1 MKRLLLVFV
10 KAPDPGRVKTRLARE
25 LGDEEAARIYREMG
39 RRVVKGL
46 EGGPYRMVIYFDPA
60 DAGPRIRDWLGAS
73 GTEFLAQPPGGLGD
87 RLEHAFEWGFARAE
101 QVCVVGT
108 DIPDLDRTVVASA
121 FEALG
126 GSPGA
131 DADAVFGPAVDG
143 GYYLLAL
150 CTKAPELFKGIPWST
165 DRVLDTSLERA
176 GAAGLAVHLGPRLAD
191 VDHPSDVPPSLRS
204 NPTPDPRGGGYPAGD
219 EHD

>member
-25 LGDEEAARIYREMG
+25 LGDQEAARIYRRMG
-39 RRVVKGL
+39 RRVVEGL

-60 DAGPRIRDWLGAS
+60 DAGARIREWLGGS
-73 GTEFLAQPPGGLGD
+73 GMEFLAQPPGGLGD
-87 RLEHAFEWGFARAE
+87 RLAHAFEWGFARAE

-126 GSPGA
+126 GPPGT
-131 DADAVFGPAVDG
+131 DAVFGPAVDG

-150 CTKAPELFKGIPWST
+150 CTKAPGLFEGIPWST
-165 DRVLDTSLERA
+165 DRVLATSLGRA
-176 GAAGLAVHLGPRLAD
+176 DAAGLAVHLGPTLAD

-204 NPTPDPRGGGYPAGD
+204 SPTPDPRGSGHRADD